1 MTHINAVTMSEGQK
15 LIASGDDYGLV
26 CVYRNP
32 ARPGNDYSKYRGHSE
47 FVTNVKFCEGTK
59 YLFSTGGQ
67 DQTCIQW
74 KRV

>member
-1 MTHINAVTMSEGQK
+1 MDKSQS
-15 LIASGDDYGLV
+15 LICTGDDYGLM

-32 ARPGNDYSKYRGHSE
+32 ARPGNKYGKYRGHSE
-47 FVTNVKFCEGTK
+47 FVTNVAFLEGTK
-59 YLFSTGGQ
+59 YIFSTGGQ